1 MGTKII
7 FFIEGLIMF
16 LREVVLSTDDK
27 EKFMK
32 EALIEAKKA
41 ELMGEVPIG
50 AVVVLDGKVIG
61 RGHNVREFSQDATTH
76 AEMVAIREANR
87 NVESW
92 RLEKAQIFVT
102 LEPCPMCSGAI
113 LLSRIDQ
120 VFFGAMDPKGG
131 TVGSLMNL
139 LQDNRFNHFC
149 YVEKG
154 ILEEECSSILTNFFR
169 SIRQK
174 KERRKKG

>member
-1 MGTKII
+1 
-7 FFIEGLIMF
+7 MF
-16 LREVVLSTDDK
+16 LREVNLTDE
-27 EKFMK
+27 EKCHFMN

-50 AVVVLDGKVIG
+50 AVVVLDKKIIG

-76 AEMVAIREANR
+76 AEMIAIREANR
-87 NVESW
+87 TVESW
-92 RLEKAQIFVT
+92 RLEKAQLFVT

-120 VFFGAMDPKGG
+120 VFFGAKDPKGG

-149 YVEKG
+149 YVESG
-154 ILEEECSSILTNFFR
+154 ILEEECSTILTEFFR
-169 SIRQK
+169 NI
-174 KERRKKG
+174 RKKQKELKKTSKTNRNVVQ